1 MNIEKWQAEAEQ
13 KVKELEELLKSEQ
26 ITQSEFQEL
35 AADILD
41 LEKIQGALN
50 TEENKISAQR
60 AIDGI
65 KIIAG
70 LL

>member
-26 ITQSEFQEL
+26 ISQGEYQEL

-41 LEKIQGALN
+41 MEKIQGALD
-50 TEENKISAQR
+50 TEENKITAQKV
-60 AIDGI
+60 IDGI

>member
-1 MNIEKWQAEAEQ
+1 MNIEQWQAEAEH
-13 KVKELEELLKSEQ
+13 KVKELEELLSSDQ
-26 ITQSEFQEL
+26 ITHGEYQEL

-41 LEKIQGALN
+41 IQKIHGALD
-50 TEENKISAQR
+50 TEENKITAQR
-60 AIDGI
+60 VIDGI